1 VTEGADGNRRS
12 PPARRSPQGTHR
24 NPPASAEVGLPP
36 EEAGRV
42 LRRLA
47 EPVRYGPVTAGSDV

>member
-1 VTEGADGNRRS
+1 MTEGADGN
-12 PPARRSPQGTHR
+12 RRSPQGTHR